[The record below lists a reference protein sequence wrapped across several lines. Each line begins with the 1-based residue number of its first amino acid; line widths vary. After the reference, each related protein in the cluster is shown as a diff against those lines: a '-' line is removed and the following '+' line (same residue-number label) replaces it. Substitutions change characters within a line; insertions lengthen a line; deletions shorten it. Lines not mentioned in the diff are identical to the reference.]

1 MMKRWSAVLFLILA
15 LSSAGGDV
23 WAQKLPKAKAKPPEA
38 AAAPVAPQSPE
49 QVDAF
54 MGTLTDAQARRML
67 SDRLKTE
74 AAAASA
80 HAKASP
86 ATGGGNLIGDA
97 FFAAEAAIDKVF
109 QLTGAVFTDAEGAG
123 TKWAVVWHKLSDGR
137 GLGHLLTTFLIL
149 ALIVTAGLAAESLLL
164 RWSGGLRDQLWK
176 SVPLSR
182 LGKIGALFANLVL
195 NAIGVAGYVLI
206 SFSLFVSIF
215 NRTQVGF
222 LIGAHLLIT
231 TYYLRLILLAA
242 RIFMSPRAQ
251 HLRLAPLEDA
261 DAVFLFRWTRI
272 VAAAACGAAIIA
284 FLFKDLGGIDQSLF
298 LLMYAL
304 AGLLVNALLMV
315 MVWQSRRRVARAI
328 CPEWEQRGAGK
339 RPILSRIAGVWHF
352 AAIAYLAV
360 ISGFWCVSVLT
371 GGEATLLKLVLSVFI
386 IPLFVSLDQ
395 WGLKLL
401 GFAAGERREIIDLNA
416 PAGPEGEAAEAAGG
430 ATPADA
436 GGPGRPGIRHY
447 LPLIK
452 KTFRTVLVLAL
463 LFAALR
469 MWGIDLPIGRML
481 TRDILGILFV
491 LIGGLILWEII
502 KARIDSKIREEMPE
516 TDDEHEEGGGSG
528 SRSGT
533 LLTLLRKFIF
543 ALLFVVIAL
552 IVLSAMG
559 VNIGPLIA
567 GAGVFGLAI
576 GFGAQTL
583 VKDII
588 SGVFFLIDDTF
599 RLGEYVETGAAK
611 GSVEHISLRSLKLRH
626 PRGMVYTIPFGDMKS
641 VTNFSRDYTI
651 MKLDIRVRHDAD
663 LELIRKT
670 VKKVNKALRKDE
682 AINRVMLDDLKSQG
696 VKEMDDS
703 AMIVRVKFKTLP
715 GEQFVIRREVYRL
728 IQEHFRANGIEFANR
743 NVTVYIP
750 PAPAGASADTETGE
764 RQRIE
769 AAAGG
774 AAAAAI
780 AQAEAEELAKK
791 PKKTGA

>member
-1 MMKRWSAVLFLILA
+1 MTKRWSAMLFLVLA
-15 LSSAGGDV
+15 LSSAGGEV
-23 WAQKLPKAKAKPPEA
+23 WAQKLPKPKAKPPET

-54 MGTLTDAQARRML
+54 MGSLTDPQVRRML
-67 SDRLKTE
+67 SERLKTE
-74 AAAASA
+74 ARAASTHAAAG
-80 HAKASP
+80 
-86 ATGGGNLIGDA
+86 ATVGGANPIGDA

-109 QLTGAVFTDAEGAG
+109 QLIGTVFTDAEGAD
-123 TKWAVVWHKLSDGR
+123 TNWADVWHHLTEGR
-137 GLGHLLTTFLIL
+137 GLGHLLTTLLIL
-149 ALIVTAGLAAESLLL
+149 ALIITAGLAAEALLL
-164 RWSGGLRDQLWK
+164 RWSGGLRDQLLK
-176 SVPLSR
+176 SVTLGR
-182 LGKIGALFANLVL
+182 LGKIGAFFLNLIL
-195 NAIGVAGYVLI
+195 NAIGVAGYVLVT
-206 SFSLFVSIF
+206 FLLFVSIF
-215 NRTQVGF
+215 HKAQVGF
-222 LIGAHLLIT
+222 LIGARLLII

-242 RIFMSPRAQ
+242 RVFMSPRAQ

-261 DAVFLFRWTRI
+261 DAAFLFRWTRI
-272 VAAAACGAAIIA
+272 VTAAACGAAIIA
-284 FLFKDLGGIDQSLF
+284 SLFNNPGSQGLF
-298 LLMYAL
+298 LLMNAL
-304 AGLLVNALLMV
+304 SGLLVNALLIIMI
-315 MVWQSRRRVARAI
+315 WQSRRRVARAI
-328 CPEWEQRGAGK
+328 CPEWEQRGEGE
-339 RPILSRIAGVWHF
+339 RPILARIAGVWHF
-352 AAIAYLAV
+352 LAIIYLAV

-371 GGEATLLKLVLSVFI
+371 GGDATLLKLVLSIFI
-386 IPLFVSLDQ
+386 IPLFISLDQ

-401 GFAAGERREIIDLNA
+401 EYAAGERREIIDLNA
-416 PAGPEGEAAEAAGG
+416 PAETEGGAEEAAAGPM
-430 ATPADA
+430 TADA
-436 GGPGRPGIRHY
+436 GGPGRSGIRQY

-452 KTFRTVLVLAL
+452 KMFRTVLVLTL

-491 LIGGLILWEII
+491 LIGGLILWEVI

-533 LLTLLRKFIF
+533 LLTLLRKFVF
-543 ALLFVVIAL
+543 AVLFVVIAL

-588 SGVFFLIDDTF
+588 SGVFFLVDDTF

-651 MKLDIRVRHDAD
+651 MKLDIRVRYDAD

-670 VKKVNKALRKDE
+670 VKKVNKTLRKDE

-728 IQEHFRANGIEFANR
+728 IQEQFRANGIEFAHR
-743 NVTVYIP
+743 NVTVYMP
-750 PAPAGASADTETGE
+750 PAPAGASGGTETGE
-764 RQRIE
+764 RQRME